1 MMRGNNYKMD
11 EEYGD
16 AFLGASGW
24 DGWEDFYVTVIG
36 GFRK

>member
-1 MMRGNNYKMD
+1 MMRGNNYKTD

-24 DGWEDFYVTVIG
+24 DGCHGYRRI
-36 GFRK
+36 